1 MMDEMEQK
9 KKTEAKQQLL
19 MINRMNASGLMHV
32 GL

>member
-9 KKTEAKQQLL
+9 EKTEAKQQLL
-19 MINRMNASGLMHV
+19 MINRMNSSCLMHV